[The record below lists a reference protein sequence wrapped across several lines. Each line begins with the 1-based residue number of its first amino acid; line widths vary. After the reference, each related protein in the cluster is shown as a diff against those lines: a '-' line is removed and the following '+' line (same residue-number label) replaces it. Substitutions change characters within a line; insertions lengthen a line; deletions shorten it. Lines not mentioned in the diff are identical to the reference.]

1 MNIKAKLLTL
11 IGVAIVS
18 LVVVGGAGTLGM
30 KSSGSALTEAVE
42 VRLPS
47 VEYLLVASEAQ
58 TDVVRSALQTAV
70 WENDYSAKA
79 RQEFALT
86 VELYDAAWKRAEE
99 GLATYRKIPVAA
111 DEAATLN
118 PMRQA
123 FDQEWAEWAKLNQQ
137 WGAIMRQLAG
147 VAPDDTATQQQL
159 FREFF
164 AAYFA
169 QRDRFRSSE
178 AKLNELIRYEDAQ
191 AKASGAAA
199 EATLSTMTWVQQGAF
214 LAGLAILIAVGASVF
229 RAIMGPLELTR
240 RTMEDIAQHRDFT
253 RRVAVNSD
261 DEIGQMVRSFNGLVD
276 RLQTSMQ
283 DIQSRMGEVRN
294 AVESLSSAAQQVALS
309 SANQSG
315 STSAMAASIE
325 EMTVSINTVS
335 GSAGDAQA
343 MAKSAGNIS
352 DQGGDIIDKTAAE
365 MGAIARTVAQA
376 SEVIQAL
383 GNESQQISSVVQ
395 VIKDVADQT
404 NLLALNAA
412 IEAARAGEQGRGF
425 AVVADEVRKLAE
437 RTAQSTGEI
446 SAMIGKMQL
455 SAAEAVEEMN
465 LVVKQVESGQTL
477 AQDAGERIQ
486 AIRAE
491 TGKVFAAVTEISCA
505 LKEQSEAS
513 LDIARHVESIAQ
525 MTDENNAAAEE
536 TAAGAQ
542 RLDQL
547 AQDVTQTVSQFKV

>member
-1 MNIKAKLLTL
+1 MNIKAKLMTL
-11 IGVAIVS
+11 IGVAVVS
-18 LVVVGGAGTLGM
+18 LAVVGGAGTLGM
-30 KSSGSALTEAVE
+30 RSSGAALSEAIE

-47 VEYLLVASEAQ
+47 VEHLLIASEAQ
-58 TDVVRSALQTAV
+58 TDVIRSALQTAV

-79 RQEFALT
+79 REEFART
-86 VELYDAAWKRAEE
+86 ADLYDAAWKRAEE
-99 GLATYRKIPVAA
+99 GLANYRKIPIAPA
-111 DEAATLN
+111 EASILT
-118 PMRQA
+118 PKRQA
-123 FDQEWAEWAKLNQQ
+123 LDQEWAAWKQQNLQ
-137 WGAIMRQLAG
+137 WGAAIRQLAA
-147 VAPDDTATQQQL
+147 VAPDDSAAQQQI
-159 FREFF
+159 FRDFY

-169 QRDRFRSSE
+169 QRDKFRTSE
-178 AKLNELIRYEDAQ
+178 AKLNELIKYEETQ
-191 AKASGAAA
+191 ATASGKAA
-199 EATLSTMTWVQQGAF
+199 EATVSTMSLVQQGAF
-214 LAGLAILIAVGASVF
+214 LAGLVILLAVGVSVF

-240 RTMEDIAQHRDFT
+240 RTMEDIAQQRDFT
-253 RRVAVNSD
+253 RRVPLNSN
-261 DEIGQMVRSFNGLVD
+261 DEIGQMVYSFNGLVD

-283 DIQSRMGEVRN
+283 DIQSRMSQVRS
-294 AVESLSSAAQQVALS
+294 AVESLSTAAQQVAIS

-335 GSAGDAQA
+335 ASAGDAQT
-343 MAKSAGNIS
+343 MAKSAGDIS
-352 DQGGDIIDKTAAE
+352 DQGGDIIEKTAAE

-383 GNESQQISSVVQ
+383 GNESKQISSVVQ

-446 SAMIGKMQL
+446 SSMISKMQL

-486 AIRAE
+486 AIRSEAGRVS
-491 TGKVFAAVTEISCA
+491 TAVTEISYA

-547 AQDVTQTVSQFKV
+547 AQDVSTTVSQFKV